1 MKKIVSIIASIML
14 SAAFFTSC
22 GKKAD
27 SAKANAVRIAMVTDS
42 ATLQTSHLIRR
53 HIRLVKNMQ
62 KQIRLSLS
70 IINRQEIRQK
80 LVFLRL
86 MLQFKMILT

>member
-42 ATLQTSHLIRR
+42 GDITDQSFNQTTYQAC
-53 HIRLVKNMQ
+53 KEYAEAN
-62 KQIRLSLS
+62 SL
-70 IINRQEIRQK
+70 E
-80 LVFLRL
+80 
-86 MLQFKMILT
+86 FKYYKPSGDTTEARVS